1 MLLGVV
7 PTPDRRQANGPRVTF
22 AFAVLATFVLVVTGV
37 AIRDGIRWYD
47 RPIAG
52 LLVEAGGSVSAV
64 GLQAWAGKELGLKYP
79 DRISP
84 FPGREGGGGRARA
97 REWDEAVARVPP
109 GGSIDAVV
117 ERGGRRFVVRL
128 PVTRLSPLHWW
139 LYAGSFLISGLVYS
153 CAGLLALWASPRG
166 QLARTFALFAIS
178 AGAFLLSIFDSH
190 TERTLA
196 PVFFAA
202 FATAPVYV
210 VLLLLRLPTTV
221 GWLKRS
227 PWVGTAMEIGGV
239 ALGATLVATY
249 LAGRDTTV
257 LQTIVTALFALA
269 TITFVTGFLYRY
281 ARSRGEQR
289 DTLRAL
295 MLSMVP
301 PYAAVAVYVAL
312 ASLGMLGAFP
322 DAVVFPALLLAPLAS
337 LHAFVRYDL
346 WGSRALLSRL
356 GTNLFLGTLAC
367 AGAIAVGGA
376 LAPWMGASFRDA
388 LAGAAIAGVTA
399 AVFVVLAL
407 RLSDVTLFRS
417 RAQYKPTIE
426 RLSEEL
432 TALTS
437 PEQVALA
444 IERTVRRWLPCDYIQ
459 LTLTPALQRPASNP
473 PPSNGDT
480 AGHPETAG
488 GEPLPEPL
496 RASDAEFRMQVA
508 FGGKPFGWLDAGAKR
523 GGALFT
529 SDDRD
534 LLRTIANHGGLALAH
549 AYAYQEL
556 EERRRLQAEA
566 WRGEREALVE
576 TVAAEIAH
584 EVRYPINYFRS
595 LFERGARSVS
605 LTPDDIDVGREE
617 VDRLERLVSGLKR
630 MATHRLERTPTP
642 VSELCAHVETLLG
655 DVLQNRHLEISLGPD
670 ATLRCDPDKMTQVLV
685 NLASNA
691 LEACGPNGRV
701 GISWRTAGNA
711 GELAVWDDGP
721 GFVGD
726 ASRLFAPWYT
736 TKPRGTGLGLA
747 ITHRLVRAH
756 AWSIAAVRRDA
767 RTHFT
772 VTVRPEDIVR
782 DGSRSDPVAN
792 GVRRTTVDRDRH
804 ERDDPF
810 DRDDRQTPEARLL

>member
-1 MLLGVV
+1 MLNAVV
-7 PTPDRRQANGPRVTF
+7 PTPDRRQASGPKATL
-22 AFAVLATFVLVVTGV
+22 ALALLASLVLAVAGV
-37 AIRDGIRWYD
+37 AIRDAIRWYD
-47 RPIAG
+47 RPVAG
-52 LLVEAGGSVSAV
+52 LLVDAGGSVSAV
-64 GLQAWAGKELGLKYP
+64 GLQAWVRNELGLKYP
-79 DRISP
+79 DRISAY
-84 FPGREGGGGRARA
+84 PGVSEEVGGRARA
-97 REWDEAVARVPP
+97 AAWNRAVAKVGE
-109 GGSIDAVV
+109 GGTLEAVV
-117 ERGGRRFVVRL
+117 ERDGRRFVVRL
-128 PVTRLSPLHWW
+128 PVKRMAPLDWW
-139 LYAGSFLISGLVYS
+139 VYAGSFLISGLVYAS
-153 CAGLLALWASPRG
+153 AGLLALWASPRG
-166 QLARTFALFAIS
+166 ALSQAFAKFAITSGLFLFA
-178 AGAFLLSIFDSH
+178 IFDSH
-190 TERTLA
+190 TERILA

-202 FATAPVYV
+202 FATISAFVIR
-210 VLLLLRLPTTV
+210 LLLELPTTV

-227 PWVGTAMEIGGV
+227 PWIGRAIEAPSVCLAVVLVSSYLFDRETA
-239 ALGATLVATY
+239 
-249 LAGRDTTV
+249 V
-257 LQTIVTALFALA
+257 LQAIATVAFALSS
-269 TITFVTGFLYRY
+269 ITFVMGFLYRY

-295 MLSMVP
+295 LLSMVP
-301 PYAAVAVYVAL
+301 PYAGVAVYVAL
-312 ASLGMLGAFP
+312 ASLGMLGSFP
-322 DAVVFPALLLAPLAS
+322 DALVFPALLLAPLAS

-356 GTNLFLGTLAC
+356 GTNLFIGALSC

-376 LAPWMGASFRDA
+376 LASWMGASFRDA
-388 LAGAAIAGVTA
+388 LAGAAIGGVTA
-399 AVFVVLAL
+399 AVLVVLAL

-432 TALTS
+432 TTLTS
-437 PEQVALA
+437 PDQVAIA

-459 LTLTPALQRPASNP
+459 LTLAPAQQRPPSSPPPGAEGGAPKAEALQ
-473 PPSNGDT
+473 
-480 AGHPETAG
+480 
-488 GEPLPEPL
+488 EPL
-496 RASDAEFRMQVA
+496 RASDAEFRMQVS

-605 LTPDDIDVGREE
+605 LTADDIDVGREE

-630 MATHRLERTPTP
+630 MAAHRLERAPTP
-642 VSELCAHVETLLG
+642 VYELCEHVETLLG
-655 DVLQNRHLEISLGPD
+655 DALKNRRLETNLGPD

-691 LEACGPNGRV
+691 LDACGPNGRV
-701 GISWRTAGNA
+701 GISWRMVGNS
-711 GELAVWDDGP
+711 GELTVWDDGP

-726 ASRLFAPWYT
+726 ASKLFAPWYT

-756 AWSIAAVRRDA
+756 AWSIAAHRRDG
-767 RTHFT
+767 RTYFV
-772 VTVRPEDIVR
+772 VTIRSEDVVR
-782 DGSRSDPVAN
+782 DGSRSDPGPRGSRGSGA
-792 GVRRTTVDRDRH
+792 GRDAQDKG
-804 ERDDPF
+804 ELY
-810 DRDDRQTPEARLL
+810 DRDDRQEPEARLA